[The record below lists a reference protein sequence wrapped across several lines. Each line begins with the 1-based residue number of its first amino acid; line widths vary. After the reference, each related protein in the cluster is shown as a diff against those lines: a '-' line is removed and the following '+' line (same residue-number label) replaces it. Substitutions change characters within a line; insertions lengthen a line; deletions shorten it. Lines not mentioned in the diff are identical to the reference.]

1 MFLKNILHLFS
12 LKDEG
17 GRGRAA
23 LLFAAVGDNLIL
35 QLTGGIFYTGFLVG
49 YKFDIVNIGVLT
61 FIPFMANML
70 GLPLTPLVLRRFKKR
85 KDIITLSRA
94 AYFLINIL
102 GITLLPEFVTDNSAR
117 LGWMAAIIFVS
128 NLINTVSVAGY
139 NAWYVNYLPE
149 HLRAEYFSTSIFLSY
164 FIPGVVILTSSAVAD
179 SLSGSPYQLQIIIGL
194 RIAALAVGMANV
206 FVLSRP
212 KEYPYEDTEQYR
224 ISHVFSTPLRNK
236 PYMLTMV
243 IVLVWQFSASAY
255 SSLFNVYLLNSIG
268 VSYMFFNIIIA
279 TYSLFFI
286 FFSGF
291 WKRMISRRSWFRVYS
306 LTMLINVPAQ
316 FALAFVSPGN
326 YVPLMLIARFT
337 QHFIGVGQNIC
348 YANFQYIFIPVG
360 DRITYTS
367 FYQFALNAG
376 NLAGLAFGT
385 AFLALL
391 PDFSMNILGS
401 TLGGVPFLVML
412 NAAASAFLAPYSL
425 WMSRKYELGKA
436 QS

>member
-1 MFLKNILHLFS
+1 MFLKNSLHLFS

-70 GLPLTPLVLRRFKKR
+70 GVPLTPLVLRRFKKR
-85 KDIITLSRA
+85 KAIITLSRA

-102 GITLLPEFVTDNSAR
+102 GISLLPEFVTDNGAR

-128 NLINTVSVAGY
+128 NLINTISVAGY

-149 HLRAEYFSTSIFLSY
+149 HLRAEYFSTSQFLSY
-164 FIPGVVILTSSAVAD
+164 FIPGIVILTSSAVAD

-194 RIAALAVGMANV
+194 RFAALAVGMANV
-206 FVLSRP
+206 IVLSLP
-212 KEYPYEDTEQYR
+212 KEYPYEDSHTYK

-236 PYMLTMV
+236 PYLLTML

-291 WKRMISRRSWFRVYS
+291 WKRMISRRSWFRVYG

-326 YVPLMLIARFT
+326 YMPLMLVARFT
-337 QHFIGVGQNIC
+337 QHFMGVGQNIC
-348 YANFQYIFIPVG
+348 YANFQYIFIPLG

-367 FYQFALNAG
+367 FYQFAVNAG

-391 PDFSMNILGS
+391 PEFSMDIFGV

-425 WMSRKYELGKA
+425 WMSRKYELRKA
-436 QS
+436 